1 MSASDEDPAEIE
13 RAYRR
18 ALFKVILHLGY
29 VFLLCI
35 GAFAIRKAF
44 GLPPAF
50 LTIVLVLALVLF
62 SPEIFRF
69 MRLRNEL
76 QRLERLRE
84 RES

>member
-1 MSASDEDPAEIE
+1 MSAPEEDPAEIE

-18 ALFKVILHLGY
+18 ALFKLILHLGY

-69 MRLRNEL
+69 MVLRAKV
-76 QRLERLRE
+76 QRIRAAD
-84 RES
+84 

>member
-1 MSASDEDPAEIE
+1 MAAPEEDPAEIE

-18 ALFKVILHLGY
+18 ALFKS
-29 VFLLCI
+29 
-35 GAFAIRKAF
+35 F

-69 MRLRNEL
+69 MVLRAKV
-76 QRLERLRE
+76 QRIRAQD
-84 RES
+84 